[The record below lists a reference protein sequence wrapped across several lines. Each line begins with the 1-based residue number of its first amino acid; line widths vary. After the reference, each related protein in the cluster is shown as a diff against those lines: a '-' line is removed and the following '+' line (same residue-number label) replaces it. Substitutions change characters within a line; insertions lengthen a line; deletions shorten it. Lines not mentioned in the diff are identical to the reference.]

1 MKSGEMD
8 VFLLI
13 SFKRRRAGMKSN
25 LKSVL
30 LALGIFLLMMGC
42 AATRPQIPM
51 EQASSQP
58 GGTVTRGGAQVKLL
72 GTAVS
77 LGQPLPSGKLVDA
90 MTMKEVDLSS
100 EKGSVLFLSIVPSID
115 TKVCEE
121 QTHYLGEEGEKLAK
135 EIRRITIS
143 RDTPFAQKR
152 FAQEA
157 KLTNLQYLSDYK
169 EGAFGKATGLLMEG
183 SMLLARSVVL
193 VDKKGV
199 VRYIQVVPEV
209 TRLPDMER
217 AFQKAVE
224 LAKE

>member
-1 MKSGEMD
+1 MK
-8 VFLLI
+8 
-13 SFKRRRAGMKSN
+13 RN

-169 EGAFGKATGLLMEG
+169 EGGFGKATGLLMEG

-199 VRYIQVVPEV
+199 VRYIQVVPEI

>member
-1 MKSGEMD
+1 MERKLT
-8 VFLLI
+8 FAA
-13 SFKRRRAGMKSN
+13 F
-25 LKSVL
+25 
-30 LALGIFLLMMGC
+30 ALGIFFFAMGC

-58 GGTVTRGGAQVKLL
+58 GGTVTRGGAMIKLL
-72 GTAVS
+72 GTAIS
-77 LGQPLPSGKLVDA
+77 LGQPLPSVKLVDA
-90 MTMKEVDLSS
+90 MTMKDVDLSQ
-100 EKGSVLFLSIVPSID
+100 EKGAVLFLSLVPSID

-121 QTHYLGEEGEKLAK
+121 QTHYLGEEGEKLSK

-169 EGAFGKATGLLMEG
+169 DGGFGKANGLLMEG
-183 SMLLARSVVL
+183 SLLLARSVIL

-199 VRYIQVVPEV
+199 TRYIQVVPEV

-217 AFQKAVE
+217 AFQRAAE

>member
-1 MKSGEMD
+1 MGKKG
-8 VFLLI
+8 
-13 SFKRRRAGMKSN
+13 K
-25 LKSVL
+25 
-30 LALGIFLLMMGC
+30 LALAVLGICFFVMGC

-58 GGTVTRGGAQVKLL
+58 GGTVTRGGSPIKLL

-77 LGQPLPSGKLVDA
+77 LGQPLPGVKLVDA
-90 MTMKEVDLSS
+90 MTMKEVDLSR
-100 EKGSVLFLSIVPSID
+100 EKGAVLFLSIVPSID

-121 QTHYLGEEGEKLAK
+121 QTHYLGEEGEKMPK

-157 KLTNLQYLSDYK
+157 KLTNLQYLSDYR

-183 SMLLARSVVL
+183 SVLLARSVVL
-193 VDKKGV
+193 ADKKGV
-199 VRYIQVVPEV
+199 IRYLQVVPEI
-209 TRLPDMER
+209 THLPDMER
-217 AFQKAVE
+217 AFQKATE

>member
-1 MKSGEMD
+1 MGKKLNFVLFASGSLL
-8 VFLLI
+8 FLI
-13 SFKRRRAGMKSN
+13 
-25 LKSVL
+25 
-30 LALGIFLLMMGC
+30 GC

-51 EQASSQP
+51 EQGSSQP
-58 GGTVTRGGAQVKLL
+58 GGTVSRGGAAVKLL

-77 LGQPLPSGKLVDA
+77 LGQPLPSVKLVDA
-90 MTMKEVDLSS
+90 MTLKEVDLSQ
-100 EKGSVLFLSIVPSID
+100 EKGAVLFLSIVPSID

-121 QTHYLGEEGEKLAK
+121 QTHYLGEEGGKLSE

-152 FAQEA
+152 FAQLA
-157 KLTNLQYLSDYK
+157 KLANLRYLSDYK
-169 EGAFGKATGLLMEG
+169 EGGFGRATGLLMEG
-183 SMLLARSVVL
+183 SMLLTRSVVL

-199 VRYIQVVPEV
+199 IRYIQVVPEI

-217 AFQKAVE
+217 AFQKAAE